1 MFYILKE
8 KEICPAYIS
17 KFNSNCEKQVNLLM
31 IPNKEKESLHY
42 LKCSALL
49 HRITSKHKCDFHC
62 LNSFHSFR
70 TEHKLK
76 SLEKVCENKGFWGL
90 VMPSKKD
97 NILNLIKCEVR

>member
-1 MFYILKE
+1 MWKTNKSLNDPKQRKRKLALSY
-8 KEICPAYIS
+8 
-17 KFNSNCEKQVNLLM
+17 SN
-31 IPNKEKESLHY
+31 
-42 LKCSALL
+42 KCSALL

-76 SLEKVCENKGFWGL
+76 SLEKVCENKGFWPL

-97 NILNLIKCEVR
+97 NILNLIQCEVR